1 MSADNPKFGS
11 FRAFYLSNNAYLTL
25 TETTDTKA
33 TDTKATDPKAKADN
47 SANSKRPNSS
57 SRGGRRRGRGRGG
70 NKKWTVDQFVV
81 EPQEGKVRFHDFDL
95 PLPLL
100 RGVQSAGFSYCTP
113 IQGASLPHTLR
124 GHDMV
129 GKAQTGTGKTAA
141 FLISTI
147 SDLINHPIEDER
159 YMGEA
164 RALILAPTRELA
176 IQIGEDAE
184 QLVHHTDLKVHT
196 LVGGMDYAKQ
206 LQKMQKKHCDI
217 LVGTPGRLMDF
228 ANNKDIHLDQV
239 EVLVIDEADRM
250 LDMGFIPQVRRLV
263 RLTPPREDRQTL
275 LFSATFTPEV
285 LRLSEQWTDKPVMLE
300 MEPERVATDTVE
312 QKIFITTASEKFNLL
327 QNILRDE
334 AVDSVM
340 VFANRRDICRTLYER
355 LKKQGFRVGLIAGD
369 VPQNRRMKTLES
381 FKNGSLKVMVA
392 TDVAGR
398 GIHVNG
404 VSHVVN
410 FTLPEEPEDYV
421 HRIGRT
427 GRAGQTG
434 ISVSFACEDD
444 AFLLEPIEKLLDMK
458 LPCTMPDEALLADV
472 PAPVRKRPPAAKK
485 DAPAADTSSPKAV
498 KEEPASKEPVS
509 KKPVSKE
516 PAAKDTVEA
525 ELVEE
530 TPVEEKS
537 AEVKPLEEKAVEEQ
551 PVQDEPSKSEPVEE
565 QQSPKQAQEKPE

>member
-1 MSADNPKFGS
+1 
-11 FRAFYLSNNAYLTL
+11 L
-25 TETTDTKA
+25 TESTETKV
-33 TDTKATDPKAKADN
+33 KPDN
-47 SANSKRPNSS
+47 SDNSKPSNS

-70 NKKWTVDQFVV
+70 NKKWSVDQFVV

-100 RGVQSAGFSYCTP
+100 RGIQSAGFSYCTP

-147 SDLINHPIEDER
+147 SDLLKHPIEDER

-184 QLVHHTDLKVHT
+184 QLVKHTDLKVHT

-206 LQKMQKKHCDI
+206 LQKVQKNHCDI

-228 ANNKDIHLDQV
+228 ANNRDIHLDQV

-263 RLTPPREDRQTL
+263 RQTPPREDRQTL

-312 QKIFITTASEKFNLL
+312 QKIFITTANEKFNLL
-327 QNILRDE
+327 QNILKDD
-334 AVDSVM
+334 AVESVM

-355 LKKQGFRVGLIAGD
+355 LKKQGFKVGLIAGD

-458 LPCTMPDEALLADV
+458 LPCTMPDEALFADV
-472 PAPVRKRPPAAKK
+472 PAPARKRPPAPKKQAAKK
-485 DAPAADTSSPKAV
+485 EAPKEEAPVAEPVQEAAAQAEPAKEQPIAEEPKAEETPKEETV
-498 KEEPASKEPVS
+498 KEEPAKEEAPV
-509 KKPVSKE
+509 
-516 PAAKDTVEA
+516 VEA
-525 ELVEE
+525 PTEE
-530 TPVEEKS
+530 AP
-537 AEVKPLEEKAVEEQ
+537 
-551 PVQDEPSKSEPVEE
+551 QDSQVD
-565 QQSPKQAQEKPE
+565 QEKPAE